1 MNMEFDDTTLYAG
14 GLLVACCSLI
24 YLILVLAGRWKV
36 YVKAGKPG
44 WAAIIPIY
52 NIWVL
57 LQIVGRPGW
66 WIILFFIPFV
76 NFIMSIVIS
85 FDVAE
90 SFEHGIPFALG
101 LFFFPFI
108 FYLILGFGDD
118 KYAGPAA
125 APKMARDWRQ

>member
-1 MNMEFDDTTLYAG
+1 MEQFDSTTLYAG
-14 GLLVACCSLI
+14 ATLVSCCSLI
-24 YLILVLAGRWKV
+24 FMLLVIAGLWKV

-57 LQIVGRPGW
+57 LQIVGRPAW

-76 NFIMSIVIS
+76 NVIMSIVIA

-101 LFFFPFI
+101 LVFFPYVF
-108 FYLILGFGDD
+108 FLMLGFGDS

-125 APKMARDWRQ
+125 APKMTRDWRS